1 MLDAD
6 IQLRLSRLNLDVA
19 FTVAAGEVLALLGP
33 NGSGKSTTL
42 QALVG
47 LLPLAGGRVVLD
59 GTVLEDPAQKV
70 KIPPEKRPIGLM
82 FQDYLLFPHLTAV
95 ENVAFGLR
103 AKGTDK
109 KAARDKA
116 AQTMGRL
123 GLDGLAEAK
132 PGSMSGGQQQRV
144 AMARALVTD
153 PRLLLLDEPLAALDV
168 STKTDVRRLLR
179 EVLRRSNAA
188 NVLVTHDLLDAVAL
202 GDRMVVIQDGG
213 IVQTGTPAE
222 VTARPR
228 SRYVADLVGV
238 NLLRGTAKGTVLQL
252 DGGGQLTCAE
262 PATGPLLAVIAPAA
276 VSVSPSAARRRRKQH
291 LARANQRG
299 RSHGRPRP
307 STHRRKTRDHRRSAA
322 RRGRPTQARRRRRT
336 LGLRQPSR
344 HHGLPTVNNQRRS
357 KSWRSAHATRSPP
370 ASPASTPVKPSPTSN
385 STPTES
391 AWSPPSPSKQ
401 SANSA

>member
-6 IQLRLSRLNLDVA
+6 IQLRLSMLNLDIA
-19 FTVAAGEVLALLGP
+19 FTVEAGEVVALLGP

-42 QALVG
+42 RALVG
-47 LLPLAGGRVVLD
+47 LLPLAGGRIVLD
-59 GTVLEDPAQKV
+59 GTVLDDPAQHV

-82 FQDYLLFPHLTAV
+82 FQDYLLFPHLSTL

-116 AQTMGRL
+116 SQTLARL
-123 GLDGLAEAK
+123 GLEGLAEAK

-179 EVLRRSNAA
+179 EVLRQSNAA

-202 GDRMVVIQDGG
+202 GDRMIVIQDGEV
-213 IVQTGTPAE
+213 VQTGTPAE

-228 SRYVADLVGV
+228 SSYVADLVGV
-238 NLLRGTAKGTVLQL
+238 NLLRGTAHGTILDI
-252 DGGGQLTCAE
+252 DGGGKLTCAE
-262 PATGPLLAVIAPAA
+262 PATGPVLAVIAPAA
-276 VSVSPSAARRRRKQH
+276 VSVSRQRPEGSGENTWPGQISAVDLMGDRVRV
-291 LARANQRG
+291 
-299 RSHGRPRP
+299 
-307 STHRRKTRDHRRSAA
+307 
-322 RRGRPTQARRRRRT
+322 RT
-336 LGLRQPSR
+336 EGTPAI
-344 HHGLPTVNNQRRS
+344 TAEV
-357 KSWRSAHATRSPP
+357 PP
-370 ASPASTPVKPSPTSN
+370 AAVDQLKLDDGGELWACVSPAAITVY
-385 STPTES
+385 
-391 AWSPPSPSKQ
+391 PP
-401 SANSA
+401 

>member
-6 IQLRLSRLNLDVA
+6 IQLRLSRLNLDIA
-19 FTVAAGEVLALLGP
+19 FTVEAGEVVALLGP

-42 QALVG
+42 RALVG
-47 LLPLAGGRVVLD
+47 LLPLAGGRIVLD
-59 GTVLEDPAQKV
+59 GTVLDDPAEHV

-82 FQDYLLFPHLTAV
+82 FQDYLLFPHLSTL

-116 AQTMGRL
+116 SQTLARL
-123 GLDGLAEAK
+123 GLEGLAEAK

-179 EVLRRSNAA
+179 EVLRQSNAA

-202 GDRMVVIQDGG
+202 GDRMIVIQDGEV
-213 IVQTGTPAE
+213 VQTGTPAE

-228 SRYVADLVGV
+228 SSYVADLVGV
-238 NLLRGTAKGTVLQL
+238 NLLRGTAHGTMLEV
-252 DGGGQLTCAE
+252 DGGGKLTCAE
-262 PATGPLLAVIAPAA
+262 PVTGPVLAVIAPSA
-276 VSVSPSAARRRRKQH
+276 VSVSRQRPEGSDENTWPGQISAVDLMGDRVRV
-291 LARANQRG
+291 
-299 RSHGRPRP
+299 
-307 STHRRKTRDHRRSAA
+307 
-322 RRGRPTQARRRRRT
+322 RT
-336 LGLRQPSR
+336 E
-344 HHGLPTVNNQRRS
+344 GLPAITAEV
-357 KSWRSAHATRSPP
+357 PP
-370 ASPASTPVKPSPTSN
+370 AAVDQLKLDDGGELWACVSPAAITVY
-385 STPTES
+385 
-391 AWSPPSPSKQ
+391 PP
-401 SANSA
+401 